1 MMKMALL
8 VTIFGAL
15 TALSA
20 AQARDRIAKG
30 DSRSPK
36 PRCRSEK
43 VCRTEESCSAFSNV
57 AQADGSLEITCS
69 DTSIRRICAAQ
80 PVCD

>member
-8 VTIFGAL
+8 VTTFAAL
-15 TALSA
+15 TAVTV

-30 DSRSPK
+30 DSRTLK
-36 PRCRSEK
+36 PRCRSEN

-80 PVCD
+80 PVCE